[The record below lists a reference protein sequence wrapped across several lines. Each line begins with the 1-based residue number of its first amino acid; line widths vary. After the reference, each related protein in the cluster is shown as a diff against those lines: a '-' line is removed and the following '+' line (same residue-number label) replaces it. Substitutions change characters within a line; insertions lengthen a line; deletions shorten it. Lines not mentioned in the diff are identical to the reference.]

1 MSVLNSHLTKNGKV
15 LVFGEMLG
23 TDNEWLIS
31 KYLCS
36 SDSTL
41 RYKLLILGCTDIIT
55 QIDRTSSVATR
66 LNNFDLSMLKKSW
79 EARYRDLSITRYG
92 SFLLYGQNGVIP
104 SYHEVQLYSESTF
117 AAQVVPHLLVD
128 YKSTTIDDTYIISF
142 SNGNTISVD
151 RTVFEF
157 IEFVKTNEY
166 YTIKDIFENMRL
178 NKEGCDCQSLLE
190 QITFFSRKLGRI
202 GIFALKE
209 AQL

>member
-1 MSVLNSHLTKNGKV
+1 M
-15 LVFGEMLG
+15 
-23 TDNEWLIS
+23 
-31 KYLCS
+31 
-36 SDSTL
+36 
-41 RYKLLILGCTDIIT
+41 
-55 QIDRTSSVATR
+55 
-66 LNNFDLSMLKKSW
+66 
-79 EARYRDLSITRYG
+79 SITRYG

-104 SYHEVQLYSESTF
+104 SYHEVHLYSESTF